1 MIYILRNLNE
11 VLEQTELR
19 QVYLALVKSLISYG
33 IIDWGGKMLYVS
45 CKYVKIKFLEYWL
58 IKNECIQRKMCIK
71 N

>member
-11 VLEQTELR
+11 VLEQNELR

-45 CKYVKIKFLEYWL
+45 CKYVKIKFLEY
-58 IKNECIQRKMCIK
+58 
-71 N
+71 